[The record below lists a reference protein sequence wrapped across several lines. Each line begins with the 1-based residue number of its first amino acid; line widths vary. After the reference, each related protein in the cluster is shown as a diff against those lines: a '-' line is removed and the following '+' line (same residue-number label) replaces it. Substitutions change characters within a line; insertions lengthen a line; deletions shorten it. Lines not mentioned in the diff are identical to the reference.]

1 MSTAINDIKNKVS
14 KLRSLTGV
22 DFCSMV
28 EALSNDATEQQY
40 INAWNIDASI
50 IAGMI
55 NDMELLATQIDTE
68 DYE

>member
-1 MSTAINDIKNKVS
+1 MSEIINDIRDRIS
-14 KLRSLTGV
+14 KLR
-22 DFCSMV
+22 
-28 EALSNDATEQQY
+28 ALAGYEYCPTVAALDDNATEQEY
-40 INAWNIDASI
+40 VDAWNIDTSI